1 MKRWG
6 LFALIVALVAL
17 TACSSGS
24 QPVCGADLC
33 VTDVRAL
40 RNTDGTITLLFE
52 LTALDGSIDEANPPT
67 FAAGLNVTLLTQG
80 EDEERYMD
88 DRAFAADEFICTAGT
103 NVPGA
108 EGRRAAAC
116 LLILGPD
123 DLSAM
128 PEPGSELTI
137 SFYNETYP
145 IDLRPIRVP

>member
-6 LFALIVALVAL
+6 LFALIAALIAL
-17 TACSSGS
+17 AACSSGP

-33 VTDVRAL
+33 VADVRAL
-40 RNTDGTITLLFE
+40 RNTDGSITLLFE
-52 LTALDGSIDEANPPT
+52 LTALDGSIDEASPPT
-67 FAAGLNVTLLTQG
+67 FSGGLNVTLVAQ
-80 EDEERYMD
+80 DEERYLD
-88 DRAFAADEFICTAGT
+88 DRAFTASDFTCLAGT

-123 DLSAM
+123 NLDTM
-128 PEPGSELTI
+128 PESGSEMTI

-145 IDLRPIRVP
+145 IDLRSIRVP